1 MKRRIWIERVASIV
15 IVLLA
20 WQAVAMVIAQ
30 PLLISSPLQVIQRL
44 GTIWMED
51 GFWASVLYS
60 FSRITLGFLLS
71 FVFGIALAVL
81 AGKVRTVEVLLWPII
96 LAVKTV
102 PIVAIILICLI
113 WMTSDQ
119 LTTFI
124 VVLMI
129 LPIIY
134 TNMLNAIKSTDQNML
149 QMADSFHLPFSKRLL
164 FIYLPQIKPFL
175 ISACSVS
182 LGTSWKAGIAAE
194 VLSIPDGS
202 IGEMM
207 HDAKVYFLTTDLLT
221 WTLLV
226 VLISLAFEKL
236 FLKLLEAFF
245 AQIDK
250 L

>member
-1 MKRRIWIERVASIV
+1 MA
-15 IVLLA
+15 
-20 WQAVAMVIAQ
+20 IAQ

-44 GTIWMED
+44 GKIWMED

-81 AGKVRTVEVLLWPII
+81 AGKVHTIEVLLWPII

-149 QMADSFHLPFSKRLL
+149 QMADSFRLPFSKRLL

-221 WTLLV
+221 WTLIV

>member
-1 MKRRIWIERVASIV
+1 MSRRIWIERVTSIA

-20 WQAVAMVIAQ
+20 WQAVAMIIAQ
-30 PLLISSPLQVIQRL
+30 PLLISSPFQVIQRL

-51 GFWASVLYS
+51 EFWTSVIYS
-60 FSRITLGFLLS
+60 FTRITWGFLLS

-81 AGKVRTVEVLLWPII
+81 AGKFHTIEVLLWPII

-119 LTTFI
+119 LTAFI

-134 TNMLNAIKSTDQNML
+134 TNMLSAIKSTDKSML
-149 QMADSFHLPFSKRLL
+149 QMADTFHLPFGKKLL
-164 FIYLPQIKPFL
+164 YIYLPQIKPFL
-175 ISACSVS
+175 VSACSVS

-221 WTLLV
+221 WTLIV
-226 VLISLAFEKL
+226 VLLSLAFEKV
-236 FLKLLEAFF
+236 FLWLLELFF
-245 AQIDK
+245 SR
-250 L
+250 LERL

>member
-1 MKRRIWIERVASIV
+1 MNRRVWIERIISIA
-15 IVLLA
+15 IVLLV
-20 WQAVAMVIAQ
+20 WQVVAMVIAQ
-30 PLLISSPLQVIQRL
+30 PLLIASPLQVIQRL

-51 GFWASVLYS
+51 GFWSSIAYS
-60 FSRITLGFLLS
+60 FTRITGGFLLS
-71 FVFGIALAVL
+71 FVFGIGLAVL
-81 AGKVRTVEVLLWPII
+81 AGKFHTIEVLLWPLI

-113 WMTSDQ
+113 WMTSSQ
-119 LTTFI
+119 LTMFI
-124 VVLMI
+124 VMLMI

-134 TNMLNAIKSTDQNML
+134 TNMLNGIKSSDKNML

-194 VLSIPDGS
+194 VLSIPAGS

-221 WTLLV
+221 WTLIV
-226 VLISLAFEKL
+226 VLVSLAFEKL
-236 FLKLLEAFF
+236 FLKLLDLFF
-245 AQIDK
+245 ARIDK

>member
-1 MKRRIWIERVASIV
+1 MSRRIWIERIASIV

-20 WQAVAMVIAQ
+20 WQAVAMIIAQ
-30 PLLISSPLQVIQRL
+30 PLLISSPIQVIRRL

-51 GFWASVLYS
+51 AFWTSVAYS
-60 FSRITLGFLLS
+60 FTRITFGFLLS

-81 AGKVRTVEVLLWPII
+81 AGKFHTIEVLLWPVI

-119 LTTFI
+119 LTAFI

-134 TNMLNAIKSTDQNML
+134 TNMLSAIKSTDTNML
-149 QMADSFHLPFSKRLL
+149 QMADTFHLPFGKRLIY
-164 FIYLPQIKPFL
+164 IYLPQIKPFL

-182 LGTSWKAGIAAE
+182 LGTAWKAGIAAE

-221 WTLLV
+221 WTLIV
-226 VLISLAFEKL
+226 VLLSLAFEKAFLWALEL
-236 FLKLLEAFF
+236 FFSRLEKL
-245 AQIDK
+245 
-250 L
+250 